1 MTDNEIL
8 KRLTASQPGYKKI
21 GGIFALNSAIS
32 ITTIYGCWI
41 KLNALN
47 TDVPSIQGLLLWGDI
62 AEVRQLEPNVLKIT
76 NRSETPLLVG
86 NNIGSLKAMLK
97 LEKDA
102 SVIMVVCDRANEL
115 KAHLGKGS
123 LLTLD
128 FTKGSGYVYLHR
140 NLILDMADH
149 SSVKLCKSRDAAYY
163 RYNRLSCSRVP
174 LYINVRADAKLRLDV
189 GGKAVH
195 TKRSIVV
202 KEGEVNASIKE

>member
-1 MTDNEIL
+1 MTDSEIL
-8 KRLTASQPGYKKI
+8 SRLTSSQPGYKKI
-21 GGIFALNSAIS
+21 GGIFALNSATT

-41 KLNALN
+41 KLNVLN
-47 TDVPSIQGLLLWGDI
+47 TDVPCIQGLLLWGDI
-62 AEVRQLEPNVLKIT
+62 AEVRQLEANVLKIT

-86 NNIGSLKAMLK
+86 NNIGHLKAMLK

-102 SVIMVVCDRANEL
+102 SVIMVVCDKANGI

-128 FTKGSGYVYLHR
+128 FTKGSEYVFLNR
-140 NLILDMADH
+140 NLILEMAEN
-149 SSVKLCKSRDAAYY
+149 SAVKLCRNRDVAYY

-174 LYINVRADAKLRLDV
+174 LHINVGADAKLRLDI
-189 GGKAVH
+189 GGKTVH

-202 KEGEVNASIKE
+202 KEGAACQLV